1 MGDELSHSVDLLLL
15 HIKRN
20 QLRLF
25 KHLTR
30 MPSDTTTY
38 VRCFRHVLLQGGPEA
53 DLGIILVDFRITR

>member
-1 MGDELSHSVDLLLL
+1 MGDELGHSVDLLLL

-30 MPSDTTTY
+30 MPSDTTY

-53 DLGIILVDFRITR
+53 DPGIIVVGFRITR